1 MSTVNV
7 IPEGPVER
15 DVVIE
20 QDVTET
26 PLGAVLREDPD
37 VGGHDARA
45 HKPAHV
51 YVVTLSTE
59 SEIKIFL
66 KINSYLHVCKFP
78 GKCLKFI
85 FL

>member
-37 VGGHDARA
+37 VRGHDARA

-51 YVVTLSTE
+51 YVVTLS
-59 SEIKIFL
+59 I
-66 KINSYLHVCKFP
+66 
-78 GKCLKFI
+78 
-85 FL
+85 